1 MQLHNENGA
10 AYIVVLAMLVL
21 VGGLTATLL
30 NVSTSNIR
38 FSMTESDHARA
49 FYAADAGVEYIKH
62 RSAAKS
68 FDQVKDLEFNLEGYI
83 LDDNLKFETG
93 IIAAGEGSIKFKSTG
108 IYSPDGDFSEG
119 NIKSVILID
128 YAISGSDAPFQIEY
142 SGDDIKR
149 DKVLKGKAGDLYD
162 DGYVYINENLAPA
175 RDFWFPADR
184 FNYDYVIDANNHELF
199 AEEYEKF
206 YQRYESAANSGSK
219 FSEEFS
225 VFIETDGGEFT
236 FSSGNQNNDSYEDH
250 ILNTIIVIDGD
261 LSVRPHNKFENS
273 IIVVGGS
280 LKFDGVP
287 TEDIINSMFF
297 VYGDVELEESGL
309 QLGGQYDID
318 ESWIFGHPQLD
329 SFDLYENVL
338 LPGFKNWRSG

>member
-1 MQLHNENGA
+1 MKLHNENGA
-10 AYIVVLAMLVL
+10 AFIVVLAMLVL

-38 FSMTESDHARA
+38 FSVTESDHARA

-93 IIAAGEGSIKFKSTG
+93 IIAADERSVKFKSTG

-142 SGDDIKR
+142 SGDDPEK
-149 DKVLKGKAGDLYD
+149 DVLKSQARQLYEE
-162 DGYVYINENLAPA
+162 GYVYINEYLNPL
-175 RDFWFPADR
+175 RSFWFSGDEFKYDHIIAAD
-184 FNYDYVIDANNHELF
+184 NHEKF
-199 AEEYEKF
+199 EEKYENF
-206 YQRYESAANSGSK
+206 YQEYKTALKNNNN
-219 FSEEFS
+219 FVEEFR
-225 VFIETDGGEFT
+225 VFIETDNKGFHISTGE
-236 FSSGNQNNDSYEDH
+236 NDEVANNH
-250 ILNTIIVIDGD
+250 IINTILVIDGD
-261 LSVRPHNKFENS
+261 FTVNPKNKFENS

-280 LKFDGVP
+280 LKLTGNP
-287 TEDIINSMFF
+287 TQIIDQSMFF
-297 VYGDVELEESGL
+297 VYGDVDMENELHLAGN
-309 QLGGQYDID
+309 YDID

-329 SFDLYENVL
+329 SFDLYEHVL